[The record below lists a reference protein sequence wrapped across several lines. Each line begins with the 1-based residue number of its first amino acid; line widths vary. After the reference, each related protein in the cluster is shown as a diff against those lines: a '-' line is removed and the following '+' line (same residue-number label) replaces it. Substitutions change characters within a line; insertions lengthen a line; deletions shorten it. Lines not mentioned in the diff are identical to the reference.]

1 MEMLC
6 VTKMKQKYH
15 KKYKTQQMLFSVASS
30 CFTIMWQSVQ
40 MSMIAKCHIRN
51 TLVALKQ
58 CKGTNFSRNTI
69 KTPQLSAHIY
79 YTGLGT
85 AQPRGPNYM
94 LYSGFEYN

>member
-1 MEMLC
+1 
-6 VTKMKQKYH
+6 
-15 KKYKTQQMLFSVASS
+15 MLFSVASS

-51 TLVALKQ
+51 TLVTFKQ

-69 KTPQLSAHIY
+69 KTSQLSAHIY

>member
-1 MEMLC
+1 
-6 VTKMKQKYH
+6 MKQKYH
-15 KKYKTQQMLFSVASS
+15 KKYKTQQMLFSVASYY
-30 CFTIMWQSVQ
+30 FTIMWQNVQ
-40 MSMIAKCHIRN
+40 IVMMKKCHISNIFASIRR
-51 TLVALKQ
+51 
-58 CKGTNFSRNTI
+58 CKDKHFSRYTI